1 MLMYFL
7 HKDYISTHFL
17 MTASPNR
24 RAVITEGATALAK
37 HLVLGSAGG
46 GISAYINAHLAAATD
61 CLLYH

>member
-1 MLMYFL
+1 
-7 HKDYISTHFL
+7 